1 MQTAS
6 ESIPKKQA
14 NAIRDLVSNAVCEIC
29 NSETLGAHLKG
40 RLDLTPNEYYEV
52 IKLKAVVP
60 ELTMKIGAIL
70 GNGNSQ
76 TVERLGQLGR
86 TYGILS
92 IIVEEFVDLL
102 NFEEVKNRLEN
113 ECLPLPLIYA
123 MQNSQLKDALTKLL
137 DADSLSEST
146 HEELIEMVLSSK
158 EAQELKNTL
167 KLSAVAGLN
176 KLSNLVKGKT
186 KEELEMLLLAPLE
199 YLEIIYSI

>member
-1 MQTAS
+1 
-6 ESIPKKQA
+6 
-14 NAIRDLVSNAVCEIC
+14 
-29 NSETLGAHLKG
+29 
-40 RLDLTPNEYYEV
+40 
-52 IKLKAVVP
+52 
-60 ELTMKIGAIL
+60 
-70 GNGNSQ
+70 
-76 TVERLGQLGR
+76 
-86 TYGILS
+86 
-92 IIVEEFVDLL
+92 
-102 NFEEVKNRLEN
+102 
-113 ECLPLPLIYA
+113 